1 MDLSLQKK
9 LAAEVLKCSYKRVIF
24 NPERLQ
30 DISAA
35 ITKED
40 IRKLIDEGAI
50 VKLQKK
56 GVSRAR
62 AKKIHAQKKKA
73 RRIGPGSKKGKRSA
87 RIGGD
92 KRAWIN
98 KVRSQRRYIAELKEK
113 GLITKETYKKIYDQI
128 SGGFF
133 RSRKHIQIYLQDSGL
148 FVKKEQ

>member
-9 LAAEVLKCSYKRVIF
+9 LAAEVLGCSTKRVVF

-40 IRKLIDEGAI
+40 IRKLISEGAI

-56 GVSRAR
+56 GISRAR
-62 AKKIHAQKKKA
+62 AKKIHIQKKKA
-73 RRIGPGSKKGKRSA
+73 RRIGPGSKKGTRATRMGGQKRV
-87 RIGGD
+87 
-92 KRAWIN
+92 WIN
-98 KVRSQRRYIAELKEK
+98 KVRSQRRYIADLKEK
-113 GLITKETYKKIYDQI
+113 GMITKETYKKVYSLI

-133 RSRKHIQIYLQDSGL
+133 RSRKHIQIYLQDAGL
-148 FVKKEQ
+148 LLKKE